1 MLIRFLKIAFL
12 INSKYRII
20 KLRYQVE
27 NMKCI
32 ANTVF
37 HPIFQSHTR
46 KLYVLV
52 IFMIMKINQVIDV
65 GKTTLTLSK
74 RMEV

>member
-20 KLRYQVE
+20 KLQYQVE

-32 ANTVF
+32 ANAVF
-37 HPIFQSHTR
+37 HPIFQLHTR
-46 KLYVLV
+46 KLYAWV
-52 IFMIMKINQVIDV
+52 IFMIIKINQMIDV
-65 GKTTLTLSK
+65 SKTTLTISNRL
-74 RMEV
+74 EV